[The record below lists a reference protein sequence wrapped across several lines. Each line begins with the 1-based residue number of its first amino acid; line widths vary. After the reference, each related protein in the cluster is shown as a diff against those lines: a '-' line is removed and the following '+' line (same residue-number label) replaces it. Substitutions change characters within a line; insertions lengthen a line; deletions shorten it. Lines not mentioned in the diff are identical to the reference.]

1 MAMEFDEVRGV
12 LQPLWDSLGSK
23 SSGHRDSR
31 DEWNAKVREF
41 LDRRNETNREVK
53 ELINEVQTQ
62 KAIRD
67 EANQRVKE
75 LKGIRAEHSEHLK
88 EVRGVLRDKMDEQR
102 ENLEEQAR
110 KRTNRGPSAGKIRAE
125 MDKLEMQHMT
135 GQFLG
140 KREEDFKKR
149 MKQLSG
155 ALKEATEA
163 RKSEGGMRD
172 LKDSVR
178 DAERLQED
186 AHKSVEKAVTR
197 AQEAHDLM
205 VELSDEVDRLREKA
219 NTAHTGLTQSKREA
233 DLLHGQYIVSLRCIH
248 SIQDMMKAMELREKK
263 EEEYGDE
270 EKVEVTDLMSRLMSG
285 DTLSTDELM
294 ALRRN

>member
-1 MAMEFDEVRGV
+1 MEFDEVRGV

-23 SSGHRDSR
+23 SSSHRDSR

-41 LDRRNETNREVK
+41 LDKRNETNREVK
-53 ELINEVQTQ
+53 ELINEVQAQ

-75 LKGIRAEHSEHLK
+75 LKGVRAERSDYLK
-88 EVRGVLRDKMDEQR
+88 GVR
-102 ENLEEQAR
+102 ENLRAKLDEQQEKLEEQKNRA
-110 KRTNRGPSAGKIRAE
+110 KRGPSARDIKKK
-125 MDKLEMQHMT
+125 MDKLEYQHNI
-135 GQFLG
+135 GQFPG
-140 KREEDFKKR
+140 KKEKEYLKM
-149 MKQLSG
+149 MKQM
-155 ALKEATEA
+155 KEAFNEA
-163 RKSEGGMRD
+163 TKTQGSGGMRE

-178 DAERLQED
+178 DAERSQED
-186 AHKSVEKAVTR
+186 AHKSVEKAVAR

-205 VELSDEVDRLREKA
+205 VELSEEVDRLREKA
-219 NTAHTGLTQSKREA
+219 NTAHTRLTRSKREA

-248 SIQDMMKAMELREKK
+248 SIQDMMKAMESREKK
-263 EEEYGDE
+263 EEEYDGE

>member
-1 MAMEFDEVRGV
+1 MEFDEVRVV

-23 SSGHRDSR
+23 SSSHRDSR

-41 LDRRNETNREVK
+41 LDKRNETNREVK

-75 LKGIRAEHSEHLK
+75 LKGNRAEHSEHLK
-88 EVRGVLRDKMDEQR
+88 EVRGKLRAKLAEQQ
-102 ENLEEQAR
+102 ENLEELAR
-110 KRTNRGPSAGKIRAE
+110 KRTNRGPSAGKIRSDME
-125 MDKLEMQHMT
+125 RLEKQYMT

-140 KREEDFKKR
+140 KRERDYHKK
-149 MKQLSG
+149 MKHLSG
-155 ALKEATEA
+155 ALKEATKA
-163 RKSEGGMRD
+163 QGGGEMRE

-178 DAERLQED
+178 DAERQQED
-186 AHKSVEKAVTR
+186 SHKSVERAVMR

-205 VELSDEVDRLREKA
+205 VELSEEVDRLREQA
-219 NTAHTGLTQSKREA
+219 NTAHTSLTKSKREA
-233 DLLHGQYIVSLRCIH
+233 DSLHSKYIVSLRCIH

-263 EEEYGDE
+263 EEGYDGQ
-270 EKVEVTDLMSRLMSG
+270 EKLELTDLMSKLMSG

>member
-1 MAMEFDEVRGV
+1 MVMEFDEVRGL
-12 LQPLWDSLGSK
+12 LQPLRDSIGSK
-23 SSGHRDSR
+23 STGHRDTR

-41 LDRRNETNREVK
+41 LDKRNEVNRQVK
-53 ELINEVQTQ
+53 ELINEVQAQ

-75 LKGIRAEHSEHLK
+75 LKGVRAEHSEHLK
-88 EVRGVLRDKMDEQR
+88 EVRVGLRAKLDEQR
-102 ENLEEQAR
+102 ENLEEQLRNRA
-110 KRTNRGPSAGKIRAE
+110 KRGPSAGKIRADME
-125 MDKLEMQHMT
+125 KLEKQYMT

-140 KREEDFKKR
+140 KRERDYHKK
-149 MKQLSG
+149 MKHLSG
-155 ALKEATEA
+155 ALKEATKA
-163 RKSEGGMRD
+163 QGGGEMRE

-178 DAERLQED
+178 DAERQQED
-186 AHKSVEKAVTR
+186 SHKSVERAVMR

-205 VELSDEVDRLREKA
+205 VELSEEVDRLREQA
-219 NTAHTGLTQSKREA
+219 NTAHTSLTKSKREA
-233 DLLHGQYIVSLRCIH
+233 DSLHSKYIVSLRCIH

-263 EEEYGDE
+263 EEGYDGQ
-270 EKVEVTDLMSRLMSG
+270 EKLELTDLMSKLMSG

>member
-1 MAMEFDEVRGV
+1 MAMEFDEVRGI

-23 SSGHRDSR
+23 SSSHRDSR
-31 DEWNAKVREF
+31 DEWNAKVKE
-41 LDRRNETNREVK
+41 LGGKRNELNRQVQV
-53 ELINEVQTQ
+53 LINDVQVH

-67 EANQRVKE
+67 DANQRVKE
-75 LKGIRAEHSEHLK
+75 LKDIRTEHSEHLK
-88 EVRGVLRDKMDEQR
+88 EIREVLRSKLDEQR
-102 ENLEEQAR
+102 ENLEERGQNR
-110 KRTNRGPSAGKIRAE
+110 PKRGPSVGKIREE
-125 MDKLEMQHMT
+125 MDRVERIHMT
-135 GQFLG
+135 GRFSGGERAFEKKKKEL
-140 KREEDFKKR
+140 RE
-149 MKQLSG
+149 

-163 RKSEGGMRD
+163 QKEGGGMRE

-178 DAERLQED
+178 ETERLQED
-186 AHKSVEKAVTR
+186 SHKSVEKAVKK

-205 VELSDEVDRLREKA
+205 VELSEEVDRLRKKA
-219 NTAHTGLTQSKREA
+219 NTAHNGLTGSKRES
-233 DLLHGQYIVSLRCIH
+233 DSLHGQYIVSLRCIH
-248 SIQDMMKAMELREKK
+248 SIQDMMKAMESREKK

>member
-1 MAMEFDEVRGV
+1 MEFDEVRGV
-12 LQPLWDSLGSK
+12 LQPLWDSIGSK
-23 SSGHRDSR
+23 SSSHRDSR

-41 LDRRNETNREVK
+41 LDKRNETNREVK

-75 LKGIRAEHSEHLK
+75 LKGVRAERSDYLK
-88 EVRGVLRDKMDEQR
+88 GVR
-102 ENLEEQAR
+102 ENLRAKLAEQQEKLEEQKNR
-110 KRTNRGPSAGKIRAE
+110 VKRGPSARDIKKK
-125 MDKLEMQHMT
+125 MDKLEYQHNI
-135 GQFLG
+135 GQFPG
-140 KREEDFKKR
+140 KKEKEYLKM
-149 MKQLSG
+149 MKQM
-155 ALKEATEA
+155 KEAFNEA
-163 RKSEGGMRD
+163 TKTQGSGGMRE

-205 VELSDEVDRLREKA
+205 VELSEEVDRLREKA
-219 NTAHTGLTQSKREA
+219 NTAHTRLTRSKREA

-248 SIQDMMKAMELREKK
+248 SIQDMMKAMESREKK
-263 EEEYGDE
+263 EEEYDGE

>member
-1 MAMEFDEVRGV
+1 MEFDEVRGV

-23 SSGHRDSR
+23 SSSHRDSR

-41 LDRRNETNREVK
+41 LDKRNETNREVK

-75 LKGIRAEHSEHLK
+75 LKGVRAEHSDYLK
-88 EVRGVLRDKMDEQR
+88 GVR
-102 ENLEEQAR
+102 ENLRAKLAEQQEKLEEQKNRA
-110 KRTNRGPSAGKIRAE
+110 KRGPSARDIKKK
-125 MDKLEMQHMT
+125 MDKLEYQHNI
-135 GQFLG
+135 GQFPG
-140 KREEDFKKR
+140 KKEKEYLKM
-149 MKQLSG
+149 MKQM
-155 ALKEATEA
+155 KEAFNEA
-163 RKSEGGMRD
+163 TKTQGSGGMRE

-186 AHKSVEKAVTR
+186 AHKSVEKAVAR

-205 VELSDEVDRLREKA
+205 VELSEEVDRLREKA
-219 NTAHTGLTQSKREA
+219 NTAHTRLTSSKREA

-248 SIQDMMKAMELREKK
+248 SIQDMMKAMESREKK
-263 EEEYGDE
+263 EEEYDGE

-294 ALRRN
+294 ALKRN

>member
-1 MAMEFDEVRGV
+1 MVMEFDEVRET
-12 LQPLWDSLGSK
+12 LQPLCDSLGSK
-23 SSGHRDSR
+23 SSDHRDTR

-41 LDRRNETNREVK
+41 LDDRNEINRQVK

-67 EANQRVKE
+67 EANQLVKN
-75 LKGIRAEHSEHLK
+75 LKGTRAELSERLK
-88 EVRGVLRDKMDEQR
+88 EVREVLRGKLDEQR
-102 ENLEEQAR
+102 ENLEEQKNRA
-110 KRTNRGPSAGKIRAE
+110 KRGPSAGRIRAE
-125 MDKLEMQHMT
+125 MEKLENQYMT

-140 KREEDFKKR
+140 KRERDYHKK
-149 MKQLSG
+149 MKQMSG
-155 ALKEATEA
+155 ALKEAS
-163 RKSEGGMRD
+163 KNKEGGDLRD

-178 DAERLQED
+178 NAEKLQED
-186 AHKSVEKAVTR
+186 AHKSVEKAVKK

-205 VELSDEVDRLREKA
+205 VELSEEVDRLREKA
-219 NTAHTGLTQSKREA
+219 NTAHTGLTRSKREA
-233 DLLHGQYIVSLRCIH
+233 DMLHGQYIVSLRCIH

-263 EEEYGDE
+263 EEDSEGG
-270 EKVEVTDLMSRLMSG
+270 EKLELADLMSRLMSG

>member
-1 MAMEFDEVRGV
+1 MEFDEVRGV

-23 SSGHRDSR
+23 SSSHRDSR

-41 LDRRNETNREVK
+41 LDKRNETNREVK
-53 ELINEVQTQ
+53 ELINEVQAQ

-75 LKGIRAEHSEHLK
+75 LKGVRAERSDYLK
-88 EVRGVLRDKMDEQR
+88 GVR
-102 ENLEEQAR
+102 ENLRAKLAEQQEKLEEQKNR
-110 KRTNRGPSAGKIRAE
+110 VKRGPSARDIKKK
-125 MDKLEMQHMT
+125 MDKLEYQHNI
-135 GQFLG
+135 GQFPG
-140 KREEDFKKR
+140 KKEKEYLKM
-149 MKQLSG
+149 MKQM
-155 ALKEATEA
+155 KEAFNEA
-163 RKSEGGMRD
+163 TKTQGSGGMRE

-186 AHKSVEKAVTR
+186 AHKSVEKAVAR

-205 VELSDEVDRLREKA
+205 VELSEEVDRLREKA
-219 NTAHTGLTQSKREA
+219 NTAHTRLTRSKREA

-263 EEEYGDE
+263 EEEYDGE

>member
-1 MAMEFDEVRGV
+1 MEFDEVRGI

-23 SSGHRDSR
+23 SSSHRDSR

-41 LDRRNETNREVK
+41 LDKRNETNREVK
-53 ELINEVQTQ
+53 ELINEVQAQ

-75 LKGIRAEHSEHLK
+75 LKGVRAERSDYLK
-88 EVRGVLRDKMDEQR
+88 GVR
-102 ENLEEQAR
+102 ENLRAKLDEQQEKLEEQKNRA
-110 KRTNRGPSAGKIRAE
+110 KRGPSARDIKKK
-125 MDKLEMQHMT
+125 MDKLEYQHNI
-135 GQFLG
+135 GQFPG
-140 KREEDFKKR
+140 KKEKEYLKM
-149 MKQLSG
+149 MKQM
-155 ALKEATEA
+155 KEAFNEA
-163 RKSEGGMRD
+163 IKTQGDGGMRE

-205 VELSDEVDRLREKA
+205 VELSEEVDRLREKA
-219 NTAHTGLTQSKREA
+219 NTAHTRLTRSKREA

-263 EEEYGDE
+263 EEEYAGE